1 MPDVNT
7 ILAVF
12 SVLLFVGLVAY
23 FAFLVRHQEQVE
35 PPEKPV
41 YGVELLEQHYAAGA
55 TVEQPTPYF
64 VAPIPA
70 SPDPLEISANLD
82 KKIVLGAISLFA
94 LFGMI
99 GAYFVIQGEA
109 SPLAPGKGIRG
120 LAVEDQLRI
129 DVVRGRALFAQL
141 CYDCHG
147 RDGKAGTTPDGRT
160 LPGLPLNKA
169 DFKFANIQADPA
181 KVADTRKLIENTIT
195 RGRPFPAPRYSM
207 PAWGRSEGGP
217 LSPWQVKQLADL
229 IMYGTDEDW
238 ADVVQARQEHD
249 MPLAEQIPPPP
260 VPPSGEDVAKNV
272 CTRCHTFTAGATST
286 NPLAPNLAT
295 YGATGPINDQLKA
308 LKASGD
314 PDWLIKWVTDP
325 PAIKPG
331 TAMPPYGASAGGE
344 LPEASVKLVVEYLLK
359 LGK

>member
-1 MPDVNT
+1 MPSVDVNA
-7 ILAVF
+7 ILAVV
-12 SVLLFVGLVAY
+12 SVLLFVALIAY
-23 FAFLVRHQEQVE
+23 FGFLIRHQEQVE

-41 YGVELLEQHYAAGA
+41 YGVELLEQHYAPGA

-64 VAPIPA
+64 VSPIPA

-82 KKIVLGAISLFA
+82 KKIVLGALMLFG
-94 LFGMI
+94 LFGMV
-99 GAYFVIQGEA
+99 GAYFLVQPE
-109 SPLAPGKGIRG
+109 IR
-120 LAVEDQLRI
+120 ANAADDQLRI
-129 DVVRGRALFAQL
+129 DIVRGRALFAQL

-147 RDGKAGTTPDGRT
+147 RDGKAGTTPDGKT

-169 DFKFANIQADPA
+169 DFKYENIKADPA

-195 RGRPFPAPRYSM
+195 RGRAFAPPRYSM
-207 PAWGRSEGGP
+207 PVWGRSDGGP

-229 IMYGTDEDW
+229 IMYGTDADW
-238 ADVVQARQEHD
+238 ADIVQARQDHD

-260 VPPSGEDVAKNV
+260 AVPSGDAVFASV
-272 CTRCHTFTAGATST
+272 CTRCHTVTAGQNSP
-286 NPLAPNLAT
+286 NPLAPNLAD
-295 YGATGPINDQLKA
+295 YGAKGPLNDQLKA
-308 LKASGD
+308 LKATGD
-314 PDWLIKWVTDP
+314 PDWLLKWVTNP

-344 LPEASVKLVVEYLLK
+344 LNDQQLKLVVEYLLK